1 MTVERPL
8 AAAFNTPPATP
19 AGGDDE
25 LYLALRAAGA
35 SLEEA
40 VSCLEAECEPE
51 FTWEP
56 RP

>member
-8 AAAFNTPPATP
+8 AAVFDTPPATP

-35 SLEEA
+35 SPEEA
-40 VSCLEAECEPE
+40 VSCLEAQGESG
-51 FTWEP
+51 FIAEP
-56 RP
+56 RR